1 MLDLY
6 NMSKARCG
14 DREGF
19 LGAPW
24 PASPAYSE
32 SPRPERGLTSKT
44 KQKAPEEWYPRLA
57 RCTRTPKELAYDK
70 REGGDRASPAMSPT
84 STLLAA
90 GD

>member
-32 SPRPERGLTSKT
+32 SPRPEKERPYFKNKAEGTRGVVPKT
-44 KQKAPEEWYPRLA
+44 GQVHTYTQGTGL
-57 RCTRTPKELAYDK
+57 
-70 REGGDRASPAMSPT
+70 
-84 STLLAA
+84 
-90 GD
+90 